1 MVINNKRTQTDK
13 VLMQDVREGDWKV
26 RIKAYENI
34 LQMMANPSEE
44 LLDQLYT
51 ELPKYLS
58 DDNVSCLRTALLICE
73 KYFKAAQDIDYVAIA
88 SVLIDNCLNQKQQIV
103 DSAIN
108 IISLCLKE
116 EREAVTAKLFDGLI
130 EKPPQI
136 ILAVISIIVAHLANL
151 TSKDAEEATN
161 IIEEMKPLTKYED
174 KKIAKEAKAA
184 IAAAKFVC
192 GTDMDT
198 LGTSIGT
205 DPSPE
210 AEAKKAAKQEEQ
222 RWAQL
227 LTSSNWKDRKI
238 GYEELLESIDES
250 SQLQSIEHHFL
261 IPAGTEKNVVCEGI
275 VVQII
280 VQLSEIFKTQLARK
294 LREYITPIINMLMQK
309 RQSKLQVLQSA
320 FDTVAQNVVSSP
332 YEPPFCEHLL
342 KMMQGQSVRL
352 KEEAVA
358 FIMRWPVKTLS
369 APISS
374 ALQALTSDP
383 AATVREL
390 ASNAFKQIYGTEE
403 APQKEVV
410 IAEPE
415 KPKQKRAGSPEVI
428 RSAKRRS
435 MQSSKAAWENWV
447 DPETLKLLNSGQ
459 WVSVTNGLEA
469 LQRQFEED
477 PSHPSVVV
485 MGLAS
490 LFTGKTFTPKV
501 MQNLMQNLLHYLRY
515 APDKTTDEALSATIT
530 FALDKIQDKR
540 FEQPIFEILD
550 TCAECQSTQFVFQAM
565 YPYLG
570 VKNPILPLRVVSYFA
585 YHLKQYG
592 KDASLNMEEFAN
604 QLKPAFSHSDS
615 AIRKMA
621 NECLQV
627 VSGFDSAAANEYF
640 SYVKGKSEPKKQAE
654 PKHEEFKPMKTK
666 GRSEIPVPGRNRPVS
681 PSSKHPPQKQKPEE
695 KCLFPS
701 RLVQSIAKMQSIL
714 DTRRALDEAE
724 LILTKQIEQFG
735 PSSVPSSEFTELF
748 VRLRQWFKESNTNI
762 VLSVTNLLT
771 LCFKAIMKDQISN
784 VSSEF
789 LCDVCLLLNF
799 AHKGI
804 RNAALTALTQLDAIH
819 SNFVPD
825 ILLPMFG
832 KLNVDGKKAG
842 VNFMKGLKFEMNIE
856 QYTPLITYFLADK
869 SESFREQARPL
880 IEKFLQLPGASDS
893 LRATADQYP
902 PAQKSQI
909 LTRLQAIEQAVE
921 KPEPEKESSEAV
933 ESPFKVLPTK
943 SEAKIRQ
950 ENLDPFLPL
959 KVLNCEEQPTTLG
972 AVLQGYSDKYFNHSI
987 TGIDEESIRAS
998 CIMLLEI
1005 GESDFDHFSLILDII
1020 LMWWS
1025 NQALLVKQQE
1035 GFNEIIQFLST
1046 VLDELKTRKRKLS
1059 QFEFTIILPTIL
1071 ECYGRD
1077 EAQWDGILK
1086 SILSISNMM
1095 DVLEMLTKLLT
1106 MASSVYTLVAT
1117 FKALMKFVIPVCDAT
1132 NYIPSL
1138 TKSATKIHNLVAS
1151 QKDQEELFE
1160 ITTKFLEVIS
1170 AYGNEDKK
1178 VDEPKEDER
1187 KQSPRRLERKI
1198 SPAKIEKPSVPK
1210 PQSLVSPR
1218 RIEPKQASPPKPLES
1233 IPVSQPRQSPDH
1245 PPRRMVAPVEDILE
1259 KVNDPSVQIYRWIAD
1274 VWSSEHRVMIQA
1286 LKSLSTEMKENP
1298 SLFMKHTDALVV
1310 ALISKIHTQFAAD
1323 PIPIRVCK
1331 YLAFCLLNLFN
1342 ETDLTNG
1349 IKREYIQQIIYELL
1363 THLTNGISEPVLNQ
1377 VLNAI
1382 IIKLLEDCPMYS
1394 FMGLLAAVGEW
1405 NNYDQISEKWLRM
1418 SLKCLEPCGVRICE
1432 IGNVGDVKTAVQ
1444 LVKEFLKK
1452 NPKEQI
1458 EASPI
1463 GGKIMTVLNNF
1474 LRLAAESFQIT

>member
-1 MVINNKRTQTDK
+1 
-13 VLMQDVREGDWKV
+13 MQDAREGDWKV

-34 LQMMANPSEE
+34 LQMMANPSDE
-44 LLDQLYT
+44 LLEQLYT

-58 DDNVSCLRTALLICE
+58 DENVSCLRTALLICE
-73 KYFKAAQDIDYVAIA
+73 KYFKAAQDIDYVGIA
-88 SVLIDNCLNQKQQIV
+88 SVLIDNCLGQKQQIV

-116 EREAVTAKLFDGLI
+116 EREAVTAKLFDGLQ

-151 TSKDAEEATN
+151 TAKDADEATN
-161 IIEEMKPLTKYED
+161 IIDHMKPLTKYED
-174 KKIAKEAKAA
+174 TQISKEATAA
-184 IAAAKFVC
+184 IAAARFVC

-198 LGTSIGT
+198 LTMSVGPE
-205 DPSPE
+205 PSPR
-210 AEAKKAAKQEEQ
+210 AEAKKAAKKEEEK
-222 RWAQL
+222 WVPL
-227 LTSSNWKDRKI
+227 ITSSNWKDRKI
-238 GYEELLESIDES
+238 GYEELLASIDES

-309 RQSKLQVLQSA
+309 RQSKLQALQSA
-320 FDTVAQNVVSSP
+320 FDTIAQNVVSSP

-383 AATVREL
+383 AATVREQ
-390 ASNAFKQIYGTEE
+390 ASNAVKQIFGTEE
-403 APQKEVV
+403 APPKEKETV
-410 IAEPE
+410 IVEPE

-550 TCAECQSTQFVFQAM
+550 TAAECQSTQFVFQAM

-570 VKNPILPLRVVSYFA
+570 VKNPILPLRIVSYFA

-592 KDASLNMEEFAN
+592 KDASLNLEEFAN

-627 VSGFDSAAANEYF
+627 VSGFDSAAADQYF
-640 SYVKGKSEPKKQAE
+640 SYVKGKAEPKKQPEA
-654 PKHEEFKPMKTK
+654 KHEEFKPMKTK
-666 GRSEIPVPGRNRPVS
+666 GRSEIPIPGRNRPVS
-681 PSSKHPPQKQKPEE
+681 PSAKHPPQKQKQEE
-695 KCLFPS
+695 KGLFPA

-724 LILTKQIEQFG
+724 MILTKQIEQFG
-735 PSSVPSSEFTELF
+735 QSSVPSSEFTELF

-762 VLSVTNLLT
+762 VLSVTKVLT
-771 LCFKAIMKDQISN
+771 LCFKAIDKEQISN

-819 SNFVPD
+819 ESFVPD

-842 VNFMKGLKFEMNIE
+842 VNFMKGLKFEMNTE

-869 SESFREQARPL
+869 SESFRDQARPL

-893 LRATADQYP
+893 LRACADQYP

-909 LTRLQAIEQAVE
+909 LQRLQAIEQSVE
-921 KPEPEKESSEAV
+921 KPEAEKESSEASD
-933 ESPFKVLPTK
+933 SPFKVFPTK
-943 SEAKIRQ
+943 SEEKIRE

-959 KVLNCEEQPTTLG
+959 KVLNCEEQPSTLG
-972 AVLQGYSDKYFNHSI
+972 DVLQGYSDKYFTHSI
-987 TGIDEESIRAS
+987 TGIDEESIRSS

-1005 GESDFDHFSLILDII
+1005 GESDFEHFSLILDII
-1020 LMWWS
+1020 LLWWS

-1046 VLDELKTRKRKLS
+1046 VLDELKTRKRRLS
-1059 QFEFTIILPTIL
+1059 KFEFTIILPTIL

-1086 SILSISNMM
+1086 SILSISEMM
-1095 DVLEMLTKLLT
+1095 EVLEVLTKLLT

-1117 FKALMKFVIPVCDAT
+1117 FKALMKFVLPVCDAT
-1132 NYIPSL
+1132 NFIPSL
-1138 TKSATKIHNLVAS
+1138 TKSATKIHNLVAN
-1151 QKDQEELFE
+1151 QQDQEELLE
-1160 ITTKFLEVIS
+1160 VSQKFLEVLES
-1170 AYGNEDKK
+1170 YSTDEKK
-1178 VDEPKEDER
+1178 VDEPKEDEK
-1187 KQSPRRLERKI
+1187 KQSPRRLDRKV
-1198 SPAKIEKPSVPK
+1198 SPAKIEKPTVPK

-1218 RIEPKQASPPKPLES
+1218 RVETKASPPKALDQ
-1233 IPVSQPRQSPDH
+1233 IPVSQPRQSPSPH
-1245 PPRRMVAPVEDILE
+1245 GERKPRKIVAPTEDILE
-1259 KVNDPSVQIYRWIAD
+1259 RANDPSIQIYRWIAD
-1274 VWSSEHRVMIQA
+1274 VWSSDHRVMIQA
-1286 LKSLSTEMKENP
+1286 LKSLSTQMKDNP
-1298 SLFMKHTDALVV
+1298 SLFMKHTDALVI
-1310 ALISKIHTQFAAD
+1310 ALISKIHTQFGAD

-1349 IKREYIQQIIYELL
+1349 IKKEYIQQIIYELL

-1382 IIKLLEDCPMYS
+1382 IIKLLEDCPMFS

-1405 NNYDQISEKWLRM
+1405 NNYEQVSEKWIRM

-1432 IGNVGDVKTAVQ
+1432 IGNVNDVKTAVQ
-1444 LVKEFLKK
+1444 LVKDFLKT

-1474 LRLAAESFQIT
+1474 LHLASESFQIS